1 MLIRLCKI
9 GCIYG
14 IPYRNHWK
22 NNSKTYNQKDLNG
35 RFKWNSKKYLN
46 NSKKRKKGKQRNKTH
61 WGREETH
68 KRKADT
74 NKMLQQNAVSVII
87 LNVNGLNKPIKRH
100 WYLDWI

>member
-1 MLIRLCKI
+1 M
-9 GCIYG
+9 G
-14 IPYRNHWK
+14 
-22 NNSKTYNQKDLNG
+22 DLNG
-35 RFKWNSKKYLN
+35 ILKSIWITQ
-46 NSKKRKKGKQRNKTH
+46 KKRRKGKQRNKTH